1 MTGNS
6 ATATY
11 IEETTNREGAGFA
24 QTCLTPGA
32 GVLYALLHTVL
43 AATASQFMALG
54 SQVGIPG
61 LQLIF
66 LMKCGETLAALL
78 FLPFFR
84 PKLTTENGRQ
94 TLLLVLSTITENAGS
109 VLQFMSFVFVV
120 PGIAFGIIKGSLPLA
135 TACIGFLFLK
145 ETVGVVDCFG
155 IVLNVA
161 GVVLV
166 AYGLIIEN
174 TSSTQRLTAS
184 ILLPL
189 AATFGRAPS
198 LVISR
203 SLIGV
208 QKVSVLTVLFYANM
222 TGAVVLLGLTYLFE
236 TPIWAMSAQTV
247 GNVVGLCLCGCGA
260 QFATNLS
267 LKTEKAGIT
276 ATIRTFT
283 IPLAVLLDYILLSEL
298 PSPLKSGGVVLIM
311 FGTGVV
317 AVYTWWRHRK
327 ETLHKNLMQ
336 SLDFDK

>member
-11 IEETTNREGAGFA
+11 NEETTDREGAGFA

-32 GVLYALLHTVL
+32 GVLYALLNTVL
-43 AATASQFMALG
+43 AAIASQFMSLG
-54 SQVGIPG
+54 SQAGIPG
-61 LQLIF
+61 LQLMF
-66 LMKCGETLAALL
+66 LTKFGETLAVLL

-94 TLLLVLSTITENAGS
+94 TLLMVLSTITENFGTAF
-109 VLQFMSFVFVV
+109 QYMSFVFVV

-135 TACIGFLFLK
+135 SACLGFLFLE

-161 GVVLV
+161 GVVVV
-166 AYGLIIEN
+166 AYGLITEN
-174 TSSTQRLTAS
+174 TLSTQRLVAS

-198 LVISR
+198 LVIAR

-208 QKVSVLTVLFYANM
+208 QKVSVLTVLFYANLP
-222 TGAVVLLGLTYLFE
+222 GAVVLLGLTYWFE

-247 GNVVGLCLCGCGA
+247 GYVIGLCLCVCGSH
-260 QFATNLS
+260 FATKLS
-267 LKTEKAGIT
+267 LKTENAGIT
-276 ATIRTFT
+276 ATIKTFT
-283 IPLAVLLDYILLSEL
+283 IPLAVLLDYIVLSEL
-298 PSPLKSGGVVLIM
+298 PSPLKSGGVVLIV

-327 ETLHKNLMQ
+327 ETLHKNFMQ

>member
-1 MTGNS
+1 M

-11 IEETTNREGAGFA
+11 NEETTDREGAGFA
-24 QTCLTPGA
+24 QTYLTPGA
-32 GVLYALLHTVL
+32 GVLYVLLNTVL
-43 AATASQFMALG
+43 SATASQFMALG
-54 SQVGIPG
+54 SQAGIPG

-66 LMKCGETLAALL
+66 VTKLGETLAVLL

-94 TLLLVLSTITENAGS
+94 TLLMVLSTITENAGS
-109 VLQFMSFVFVV
+109 VFQFMSFVFLF

-135 TACIGFLFLK
+135 SVCIGFLFMK

-161 GVVLV
+161 GVVV
-166 AYGLIIEN
+166 VTYGLITEN
-174 TSSTQRLTAS
+174 TSSTQRLTVS
-184 ILLPL
+184 ILLPF
-189 AATFGRAPS
+189 AATFCKAPS
-198 LVISR
+198 LIIAR

-208 QKVSVLTVLFYANM
+208 QKVSVLTVLFYASLP
-222 TGAVVLLGLTYLFE
+222 GAVVLLGLMYLFE
-236 TPIWAMSAQTV
+236 TPIWAISAQTV
-247 GNVVGLCLCGCGA
+247 GYVIGLCLCDCGA

-276 ATIRTFT
+276 ATIKTFT
-283 IPLAVLLDYILLSEL
+283 IPLAVLLDYIVLSEL
-298 PSPLKSGGVVLIM
+298 PSPLKSGGVVLIV

>member
-1 MTGNS
+1 M

-11 IEETTNREGAGFA
+11 NEETTDREGAGFA

-43 AATASQFMALG
+43 SATASQFMALG
-54 SQVGIPG
+54 SQAGIPG

-84 PKLTTENGRQ
+84 PKLTTEKGRQ

-161 GVVLV
+161 ASDGVH
-166 AYGLIIEN
+166 
-174 TSSTQRLTAS
+174 SPS
-184 ILLPL
+184 L

-276 ATIRTFT
+276 ATIRTFA
-283 IPLAVLLDYILLSEL
+283 IPLAVLLDYIVLSEL